1 MEDPSSIWYDNLEQM
16 KKDYQDMK
24 EVYDIVCTFKPVEVF
39 EAVDSDSLTM
49 ATEEQKLAQ
58 MQRKLST
65 MRVAPAPQHNNQ
77 LKQRQ
82 YDHFIKLRRNA
93 DQWGRMMLMKPNR
106 KYKQRKFLIS
116 HKYFVH
122 DTMKNLFAI
131 ALMDDS
137 DFSDY

>member
-24 EVYDIVCTFKPVEVF
+24 EVYDIVCTFKPVEVV

-65 MRVAPAPQHNNQ
+65 MRVTP
-77 LKQRQ
+77 
-82 YDHFIKLRRNA
+82 
-93 DQWGRMMLMKPNR
+93 
-106 KYKQRKFLIS
+106 
-116 HKYFVH
+116 
-122 DTMKNLFAI
+122 
-131 ALMDDS
+131 
-137 DFSDY
+137 